1 MKRSLTYR
9 GFFPNA
15 LSFNAG
21 FSQTLLQRGALAAAV
36 LAIIAGLF
44 GMHVMTGNHAAHGQH
59 AAAVQ
64 VSDGHAQAVHA
75 NVLDAGAEHAAA
87 GHLHAVH
94 PDAVHTK
101 GAVHTKSALHPDAA
115 GATSCAGWCHRVQE
129 TGAACVPSAKA
140 GALTVFPPHESSLDV
155 AAAPGTRTGPAV
167 AYAHT
172 PPSPTPCELSIS
184 RT

>member
-59 AAAVQ
+59 AAAVP
-64 VSDGHAQAVHA
+64 VSDGHAQAVYA

-87 GHLHAVH
+87 GHLHAVP

-101 GAVHTKSALHPDAA
+101 GAVHADAA
-115 GATSCAGWCHRVQE
+115 GATSCAGSCHRVQE

-140 GALTVFPPHESSLDV
+140 GALTVFPPLESRLDV

-172 PPSPTPCELSIS
+172 PSSPTPCELSIS

>member
-1 MKRSLTYR
+1 
-9 GFFPNA
+9 
-15 LSFNAG
+15 
-21 FSQTLLQRGALAAAV
+21 
-36 LAIIAGLF
+36 
-44 GMHVMTGNHAAHGQH
+44 
-59 AAAVQ
+59 
-64 VSDGHAQAVHA
+64 
-75 NVLDAGAEHAAA
+75 VLDAGAEHAAA

-129 TGAACVPSAKA
+129 TGAACVPPAKA
-140 GALTVFPPHESSLDV
+140 GALTVFPPHESRLD
-155 AAAPGTRTGPAV
+155 AAAPGSRTGPAV

-172 PPSPTPCELSIS
+172 PSSPTPCELSIS